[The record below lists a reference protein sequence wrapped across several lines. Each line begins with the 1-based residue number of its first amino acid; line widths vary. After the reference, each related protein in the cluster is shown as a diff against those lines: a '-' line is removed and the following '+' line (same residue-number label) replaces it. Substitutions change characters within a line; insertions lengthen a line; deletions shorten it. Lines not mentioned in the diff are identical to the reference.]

1 MAELQN
7 TAIPCSRNL
16 RQPDETASLSGTPNP
31 SSISGMNH
39 ASAQTTSLSD
49 PRLVRLRRS
58 VFAYAGIVAVVA
70 WIYAMAN
77 VSIDREQTR
86 AVARTALS
94 SLATGMNVYIEA
106 VLADGLGSARAAA
119 RHLDTI
125 GGIRHAEAR
134 EALKMLRADL
144 VSGPYVDAL
153 FVAAPDRFMLAA
165 RGDYHD
171 VTRQPPKWL
180 QRAFRN
186 EPAMFVGMPIPAPLD
201 SAQRIIPIAVR
212 IAAPAGEMRY
222 AGAWFDIEALHRRYE
237 RSLPSDAVMGLMN
250 ENGDILV
257 RVASGTIADM
267 PVPARF
273 GNTQW
278 QEQVLQSARQ
288 QPTIFEFR
296 TPAGGAGM
304 MYAISRP
311 EPAASLLTV
320 VGRAHR
326 SIMAPWR
333 ERMLK
338 VVIVAGVSSIMLL
351 LLTLALQH
359 YAKELERAR
368 QALQRANETLEQR
381 VAERTSQL
389 ALANDRLAAANE
401 ELEAFSAA
409 ASHDLRSPLT
419 TISGQAGL
427 LELTLDESAS
437 QEVHERLDRI
447 HAGVRRAVEVIDGML
462 SLARV
467 SRHELAYEEVFL
479 SGLVRQCIDDI
490 AEQHGCSD
498 VDGHVQP
505 GLVVMADPRLM
516 KSLVFNLVSNAWK
529 YSACKP
535 RIHIEFTCEEGPEAI
550 YTLRDR
556 GVGFDMAHAGN
567 LFQPFRRLH
576 SAADFPGTGVG
587 LAVVARIVHRYG
599 GKIWATGVVG
609 EGAAFHFT
617 LPLARRRRAQVAML
631 G

>member
-1 MAELQN
+1 
-7 TAIPCSRNL
+7 
-16 RQPDETASLSGTPNP
+16 
-31 SSISGMNH
+31 MNH
-39 ASAQTTSLSD
+39 ASVQTTPLSD
-49 PRLVRLRRS
+49 PRHLVRLRRS

-70 WIYAMAN
+70 WVYAMTS
-77 VSIDREQTR
+77 VFIDRQQTR
-86 AVARTALS
+86 AAARTALAGF
-94 SLATGMNVYIEA
+94 ATGLNVHTEA

-119 RHLDTI
+119 NHLEAI
-125 GGIRHAEAR
+125 GGMQHAGER
-134 EALKMLRADL
+134 EALKMLRGDL
-144 VSGPYVDAL
+144 VSGAYVDAL
-153 FVAAPDRFMLAA
+153 FVAAADRFMVAA
-165 RGDYHD
+165 REDYHEAA
-171 VTRQPPKWL
+171 REPPEWL
-180 QRAFRN
+180 RPAFR
-186 EPAMFVGMPIPAPLD
+186 EAPPMFVGTPIPAPRNP
-201 SAQRIIPIAVR
+201 AQRVIPVAVR
-212 IAAPAGEMRY
+212 MAGPAGEIRY

-250 ENGDILV
+250 ESGDILA
-257 RVASGTIADM
+257 RVASGAAADM
-267 PVPARF
+267 PVSMRI
-273 GNTQW
+273 GSMEW
-278 QEQVLQSARQ
+278 QEEILQAAQQ
-288 QPTIFEFR
+288 QPTILEFR
-296 TPAGGAGM
+296 TQVGGAGM

-311 EPAASLLTV
+311 EPAAALLTV
-320 VGRAHR
+320 VGRTQQ

-381 VAERTSQL
+381 VADRTSQL

-427 LELTLDESAS
+427 LELKLDESAGP
-437 QEVHERLDRI
+437 EVHERLDRI

-462 SLARV
+462 SLARI

-490 AEQHGCSD
+490 AEQHGRGD

-505 GLVVMADPRLM
+505 GVVVMADPRLM

-529 YSACKP
+529 YSAGKP
-535 RIHIEFTCEEGPEAI
+535 RVYIEFICEEGAEAT
-550 YTLRDR
+550 YCLRDH
-556 GVGFDMAHAGN
+556 GVGFDMAHAGH

-587 LAVVARIVHRYG
+587 LAVVARIVNRYG
-599 GKIWATGVVG
+599 GKIWANSAVG
-609 EGAAFHFT
+609 EGAAFYFT
-617 LPLARRRRAQVAML
+617 LPLARRRRAHVAML